1 MSYLNIIDW
10 NVAKDFASVLQSFGI
25 LIGIFI
31 GGWWTYRLFVQNRQ
45 KYPRANLSHKISYV
59 KLPNNKIYLQIK
71 VIIANVGNVLI
82 CIESGF
88 SRISQILPL
97 AREFNNLNNSERE
110 IEWPMLEKKEANEI
124 KQNCEIE
131 PGESDEICFDYLID
145 TGVEIIN
152 IYSYFSNFKKKSMF
166 RIFNRFHICRRV
178 LKKRDIGWQIT
189 TIYNLK
195 EIDNV

>member
-1 MSYLNIIDW
+1 
-10 NVAKDFASVLQSFGI
+10 
-25 LIGIFI
+25 
-31 GGWWTYRLFVQNRQ
+31 
-45 KYPRANLSHKISYV
+45 
-59 KLPNNKIYLQIK
+59 
-71 VIIANVGNVLI
+71 
-82 CIESGF
+82 
-88 SRISQILPL
+88 
-97 AREFNNLNNSERE
+97 
-110 IEWPMLEKKEANEI
+110 MLEKKEANEI